1 MVPIIRSD
9 DLILILQKFTIISQF
24 NNSLKNRTEKKNRP
38 PLLPE
43 KKVRLKLAWKM
54 NFQIERW
61 NFVLPFVTFEAVSS
75 LLPLTN
81 KNLECKR

>member
-43 KKVRLKLAWKM
+43 KESTIKIGLENEFSNRTLE
-54 NFQIERW
+54 FCT
-61 NFVLPFVTFEAVSS
+61 TFRHLRGSE
-75 LLPLTN
+75 
-81 KNLECKR
+81 